1 MHRNEANSVSYY
13 NIRNAACCY
22 FLWIVSSRVICPK
35 IGSREEKRLLD
46 LRRDCRGGGGVRIP
60 GIDDNDSLLKDNG
73 VWSLLI
79 DSQVTHFP

>member
-1 MHRNEANSVSYY
+1 MFRIIIYVMRLVAT
-13 NIRNAACCY
+13 
-22 FLWIVSSRVICPK
+22 FSSRVICPK

-46 LRRDCRGGGGVRIP
+46 LRRDCRGGGGIP